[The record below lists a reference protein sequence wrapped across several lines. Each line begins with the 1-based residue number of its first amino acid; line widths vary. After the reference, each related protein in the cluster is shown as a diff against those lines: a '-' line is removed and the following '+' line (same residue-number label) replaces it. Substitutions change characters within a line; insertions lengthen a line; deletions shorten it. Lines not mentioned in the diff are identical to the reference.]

1 VILALGA
8 AAGAAGLT
16 AYAAVVADRLGGLLA
31 LIGAVGVAV
40 LVAALVLRLPALV
53 APALA
58 LLGAEYG
65 CLFLVRGD
73 TLDVR
78 APLYGAAFLVV
89 AELAF
94 AALELR
100 AGTPE
105 PGLVPRRVAVLV
117 AATAGSVLVGMVVLA
132 AAATPLDGGLALEAV
147 GVAAAVAL
155 VAALGRTAARSR

>member
-8 AAGAAGLT
+8 LAGAAGLT
-16 AYAAVVADRLGGLLA
+16 AYAAVVATRLGGLLA
-31 LIGAVGVAV
+31 VIGAGGVAV
-40 LVAALVLRLPALV
+40 LVAALVLRVPALV
-53 APALA
+53 TPALA
-58 LLGAEYG
+58 LVGAEYAG
-65 CLFLVRGD
+65 LFLVRGD

-105 PGLVPRRVAVLV
+105 PGLAARRTAVLV
-117 AATAGSVLVGMVVLA
+117 GAAAGGVLVGLVVLA
-132 AAATPLDGGLALEAV
+132 AAATPLDGGLGLEAV
-147 GVAAAVAL
+147 GVVAAVVL